1 MKKSLMIGVLLLG
14 MCVVNAFAVGAAEP
28 TITIDPESPAPA
40 SEVTFSVEISDD
52 NVSEV
57 WLIVTECK
65 GSTFC
70 YTPQNVSMSESE
82 VENNTYEVDV
92 TLEYDDSTYITYSVN
107 VKSDVGWEKSEDH
120 TVYLSVPSNG
130 DQSSNGDDNNQTPGF
145 ELIPMMLSIAII
157 VFIFKRKRDR

>member
-14 MCVVNAFAVGAAEP
+14 MCVVNTFAVGAAEP
-28 TITIDPESPAPA
+28 TITIDPKSPAPA
-40 SEVTFSVEISDD
+40 SEVTFSVETSDD

-57 WLIVTECK
+57 WLIVKECK
-65 GSTFC
+65 GSYFC
-70 YTPQNVSMSESE
+70 YTPQNVSMGE

-92 TLEYDDSTYITYSVN
+92 TLEYNDSTYITYGVN

-120 TVYLSVPSNG
+120 TIYLSVPSNG
-130 DQSSNGDDNNQTPGF
+130 GQSGNGDDNNQTPGF

-157 VFIFKRKRDR
+157 VLIFKRKRYR

>member
-1 MKKSLMIGVLLLG
+1 MIGVLLLG

-28 TITIDPESPAPA
+28 TVTIDPESPAPA
-40 SEVTFSVEISDD
+40 SEATFNVEISDD

-57 WLIVTECK
+57 WLIVKECK
-65 GSTFC
+65 GSDFC
-70 YTPQNVSMSESE
+70 YNPQNVSMSE

-92 TLEYDDSTYITYSVN
+92 MLEYDDSTYITYGVN
-107 VKSDVGWEKSEDH
+107 VKSDAGWEKSEDH

-130 DQSSNGDDNNQTPGF
+130 DQSGNEDDNNQTPGF